1 MYNLFSRLS
10 ALATA
15 APKRAFCAILLLV
28 LVFDLV
34 FVRDFSWLLE
44 NFQGKRFFVNYGLS
58 SLALFLLVIMLL
70 PLRNALSRGLVI
82 LLILIPQ
89 LVQLSFFAVY
99 RNFVS
104 VFDLRFVAEDPLL
117 TLMLWVDN
125 AAIVKPLLL
134 IALELPLLIILMR
147 LPLRPRWWARGISG
161 VFGSLLF
168 LLLAFNWYGI
178 TKFQFSSLAY
188 IGAFPGL
195 IEQQV
200 FAEKLAKKPELEPR
214 LAKPDAPNIIYIVGE
229 SLARNHMGV
238 YGYERD
244 TTPRLQAMID
254 AGQAMTYN
262 NAVSIGTRTLS
273 SVPYMLTGLQGID
286 PYGLVYRVPTI
297 FNYAKAAGYQTALI
311 TAQDFQWR
319 NIDQMF
325 VDQDMDFF
333 QEGTAFSSEISVSIG
348 ADDMKVLNEGVI
360 PYLQQSKASDKPYM
374 LVVQMNGSHYPYN
387 KHSPEE
393 VKKFLPEEDPNGKNA
408 YDNTV
413 LYTDRYLAEL
423 VAEARKDDPGV
434 WVFYSTDHGQ
444 PVVGDPDSEARFN
457 GGFGLA
463 TIYNAMLVFPPENV
477 MNKLS
482 INKDRPVS
490 QADIFATILGLIQ
503 IAPIV
508 PVDGF
513 DLREPLSEERLRIV
527 SPYMKTLHNEPN
539 AYLVFPDMTGIRIDF
554 ERNSVVL
561 RDGKT
566 VQRFRDLPKQYQQ
579 IFQRRLHPEN
589 IGNE

>member
-34 FVRDFSWLLE
+34 FVRDLSWLLE

-70 PLRNALSRGLVI
+70 PLRNTLSRGIVI
-82 LLILIPQ
+82 ALILIPQ

-200 FAEKLAKKPELEPR
+200 FAAKLAEKPELDKQQ
-214 LAKPDAPNIIYIVGE
+214 LKPDVPNIVYVVGE
-229 SLARNHMGV
+229 SLARDHMGV

-244 TTPRLQAMID
+244 TTPRLQALVD
-254 AGQAMTYN
+254 TGEAMTYN

-286 PYGLVYRVPTI
+286 PYGLVYSVPTI

-319 NIDQMF
+319 NVDQIF

-348 ADDMKVLNEGVI
+348 ADDMKVLNEGII
-360 PYLQQSKASDKPYM
+360 PYLQQAKAFDKPYM
-374 LVVQMNGSHYPYN
+374 LVTQMNGSHYPYN
-387 KHSPEE
+387 EHSPLSA
-393 VKKFLPEEDPNGKNA
+393 KKFLPEKEPNGQNA

-413 LYTDRYLAEL
+413 VYTDMYLAKL
-423 VAEARKDDPGV
+423 VEAVRQDDPDA

-444 PVVGDPDSEARFN
+444 GVAGDETRFN
-457 GGFGLA
+457 GGYELP
-463 TIYNAMLVFPPENV
+463 TIFNAMLVFPPQSALNILAV
-477 MNKLS
+477 NA
-482 INKDRPVS
+482 DRPVS
-490 QADIFATILGLIQ
+490 QADIFATVLGLMGIN
-503 IAPIV
+503 
-508 PVDGF
+508 PVTPLDGI
-513 DLREPLSEERLRIV
+513 DLRQPLSKERLRVV
-527 SPYMKTLHNEPN
+527 SAYMKTLHNEPN
-539 AYLVFPDMTGIRIDF
+539 AFLVFPDMSGIRIDF
-554 ERNSVVL
+554 ERDNAVL
-561 RDGKT
+561 QDGET
-566 VQRFRDLPKQYQQ
+566 VKRFSSLPEKYQE
-579 IFQRRLHPEN
+579 IFKRRLHPEN